1 MLEYFQEML
10 VSNDDQ
16 YEALVASYLDFKQ
29 HSLSIDVMPC
39 HQLAYYLYNRI
50 KEGCDH
56 ICFHHE
62 LMHITNFQCLFIY
75 YFTNGNLVGAT
86 LRNLDYCII
95 AYFRNLSRFVCIH
108 HSLKSDD
115 GLKRNFERPFL
126 IYSDKN

>member
-10 VSNDDQ
+10 VFNDDQ

-62 LMHITNFQCLFIY
+62 LMHITNFQCLFTFNFI
-75 YFTNGNLVGAT
+75 NGNLVGAT

-95 AYFRNLSRFVCIH
+95 AYFLNTINL
-108 HSLKSDD
+108 
-115 GLKRNFERPFL
+115 NFNQQVNKHYHARIVSKHRLF
-126 IYSDKN
+126 